1 MTVSP
6 SSRSRDQRGLT
17 TVLLIAVLTFSSGC
31 APELRTEYG
40 YSRGVEGDQSINGF
54 GALRRTFKNHGWST
68 RDANR
73 LNERMANV
81 DALVWIPNARD
92 TLYENAMQWLEDWLS
107 KKPRTLVYL
116 VPDNGSEAEY
126 FEAASAITEPKQ
138 RLEYRRRLARLE
150 TDQLL
155 ERLRQ
160 GAIPDNGWF
169 SLEYLPE
176 GASLEKVSG
185 QWRLTSPAESGQDV
199 ASAKSRVPSADYR
212 IIPPSAPANT
222 AASSASTVYRTSQ
235 GTSTA
240 KMEQEVLLAAS
251 DGSVIVTRITAPQ
264 WGQSKILVVS
274 SGSLLSNYSLAT
286 PTGQAMVANLIQE
299 TGNDPG
305 TLAFMSTDF
314 RGALISDVDPEI
326 NATTGME
333 LFTVW
338 PLSLVMLH
346 LAVIGFIACM
356 VLLPI
361 FGRPR
366 EGERDPTSDFGD
378 HLDAVATLMY
388 RSGGEEFARRR
399 VSDYMRRI
407 RGEVV
412 GEWLLPETKPSA
424 RVLTTPTPSLA
435 ISGPSGNNLEAASFV
450 SPPAPPA
457 NPALP
462 TPATTIPAVS
472 PADLST
478 SKKRETL

>member
-1 MTVSP
+1 MPTALIP
-6 SSRSRDQRGLT
+6 T
-17 TVLLIAVLTFSSGC
+17 TLLVAVLMISSGC

-40 YSRGVEGDQSINGF
+40 YSRGVEGDQSVNGF
-54 GALRRTFKNHGWST
+54 GALRRTFKNRGWST
-68 RDANR
+68 RDVNR
-73 LNERMANV
+73 LNERMATV
-81 DALVWIPNARD
+81 DTLVWIPNDRD
-92 TLYENAMQWLEDWLS
+92 TLYKNAMDWLEDWLS
-107 KKPRTLVYL
+107 KEKRTLVYL
-116 VPDNGSEAEY
+116 VPDDGCEAEY
-126 FEAASAITEPKQ
+126 FEAARTLTDPMQ

-160 GAIPDNGWF
+160 GSIPGNGWF

-176 GASLEKVSG
+176 GVSLEGVSG
-185 QWRLTSPAESGQDV
+185 QWLSTDPSEFGRDMTSTSPRG
-199 ASAKSRVPSADYR
+199 PNADYR
-212 IIPPSAPANT
+212 IIPPST
-222 AASSASTVYRTSQ
+222 SVSTASSGSPSFYGMSQ

-240 KMEQEVLLAAS
+240 EMERETLLAAS
-251 DGSVIVTRITAPQ
+251 DGSVLVTRITATQ

-286 PTGQAMVANLIQE
+286 PTGQAMAAKLVQE
-299 TGNDPG
+299 TRDAPG
-305 TLAFMSTDF
+305 TVAFMSTDF
-314 RGALISDVDPEI
+314 RGALVSDVDPEI

-346 LAVIGFIACM
+346 LAVMGFIACM
-356 VLLPI
+356 VLVPI

-366 EGERDPTSDFGD
+366 EGKRDSTSDFGD

-388 RSGGEEFARRR
+388 RSGGEDFARRR

-412 GEWLLPETKPSA
+412 GEWLLPETKASDQVIAMPA
-424 RVLTTPTPSLA
+424 PSLA
-435 ISGPSGNNLEAASFV
+435 ISGARRNNQGSSSFV
-450 SPPAPPA
+450 SAPMPSA
-457 NPALP
+457 TATP
-462 TPATTIPAVS
+462 TPSTTQPSTLTPTTIPAVS

-478 SKKRETL
+478 SNEKETP